1 MSEQLYSIVSI
12 IIAILVFLATL
23 IVGWR
28 TDLLKEGNM
37 AGKPYSFNK
46 VQLWLWTA
54 IICPA
59 FVLHW
64 GSIADHHPDINLTG
78 LVLLGISG
86 GTTAAAQIITT
97 SQKANPASN
106 PLLKS
111 LTVQSTGFWS
121 DILKD
126 DTGQLS
132 IGRLQQLIFIFIY
145 IGMYLTMFLPDMSK
159 YPDFNP
165 NSYTLMGI
173 STGTYLISK
182 GLNK

>member
-1 MSEQLYSIVSI
+1 MSEDVYSAISI
-12 IIAILVFLATL
+12 IIAILVFLAIL

-28 TDLLKEGNM
+28 TDILKEGNM

-46 VQLWLWTA
+46 FQLWLWTLV
-54 IICPA
+54 ICPI
-59 FVLHW
+59 FSLYW
-64 GSIADHHPDINLTG
+64 GSVTGHHPDINLTG

-86 GTTAAAQIITT
+86 GTTAAAQIINN
-97 SQKANPASN
+97 SQKANPADN

-132 IGRLQQLIFIFIY
+132 IARLQQLIFTFVY
-145 IGMYLTMFLPDMSK
+145 IGIYLTMFFQKME
-159 YPDFNP
+159 YPIFDS
-165 NSYTLMGI
+165 NSYILMGI